1 MAGLTLGSLNCFQP
15 RTPGLGIQHVNHQA
29 NACLDLSISFLYMSK
44 RCSISVIYSQSN
56 SSIFCTTIFRSP
68 SYMKCHSSFRTI
80 KQNKSEVVSQ
90 LFSASCFYDFFP
102 FPYGHQ
108 CPCNQMSNYFENQ
121 DNCVFFQFFDLIF
134 PHQVDGD
141 KLCTFLFQ
149 KQNDAVFQ

>member
-1 MAGLTLGSLNCFQP
+1 MAGLTLESINCFQP

-80 KQNKSEVVSQ
+80 KQNKSELVSQ
-90 LFSASCFYDFFP
+90 LFSASCFLCPMTFFC
-102 FPYGHQ
+102 YHKRHSIIQ
-108 CPCNQMSNYFENQ
+108 N
-121 DNCVFFQFFDLIF
+121 
-134 PHQVDGD
+134 
-141 KLCTFLFQ
+141 LFQ
-149 KQNDAVFQ
+149 KFNISKTEHSSSEILDFQ